1 MKAKLQVKPQI
12 KLLFL
17 FLYSIC
23 PVNNFSQ
30 LDNSGVMTV
39 LRTLI
44 LLYFKPAA
52 FLSLLS
58 TPSFH
63 PPLPPFSMRWKEG
76 SSFFPSQECC
86 RASLPS
92 RTLTWWCNMILR
104 TLTATLLSFIFHPSQ
119 LFSCTGFRCHSF
131 SSLLYLDFTLLLIL
145 LSEFFLHPLQTLSEV
160 EKKKVCRLSS
170 SLLLVLLAIS

>member
-12 KLLFL
+12 KPLFLFLL

-23 PVNNFSQ
+23 PENNFSQ

-63 PPLPPFSMRWKEG
+63 PPPPSFFHG
-76 SSFFPSQECC
+76 TSFFPSQECC

-131 SSLLYLDFTLLLIL
+131 SPLLYLDFTLLIL
-145 LSEFFLHPLQTLSEV
+145 LSDFFLHPLQTLSQV
-160 EKKKVCRLSS
+160 EKRKFVGSVPHYS
-170 SLLLVLLAIS
+170 